1 MHATHK
7 LIKCQIV
14 SLTHLKIYFK
24 HVAHIKTEHSP
35 KNPLR
40 DDDDD
45 AAARSGQPGQ
55 HLELSVYVWVNYVW
69 PWPCRTQHIEN
80 VLKAKTST
88 GQGSEEVDWGGLA
101 FAVLPHSVNVN
112 NKTQIKCI
120 QRAPGNDYSSSSW
133 DKPSCKRSWAGTVPG
148 TEESVARLA
157 ATVATLGRLWPEPGH
172 DIKALM
178 PQSRR

>member
-45 AAARSGQPGQ
+45 DEDAAARSGQPGQ
-55 HLELSVYVWVNYVW
+55 HLELSVCVCV
-69 PWPCRTQHIEN
+69 CG
-80 VLKAKTST
+80 ST
-88 GQGSEEVDWGGLA
+88 MFD
-101 FAVLPHSVNVN
+101 H
-112 NKTQIKCI
+112 
-120 QRAPGNDYSSSSW
+120 
-133 DKPSCKRSWAGTVPG
+133 
-148 TEESVARLA
+148 
-157 ATVATLGRLWPEPGH
+157 GH
-172 DIKALM
+172 VVHNI
-178 PQSRR
+178 